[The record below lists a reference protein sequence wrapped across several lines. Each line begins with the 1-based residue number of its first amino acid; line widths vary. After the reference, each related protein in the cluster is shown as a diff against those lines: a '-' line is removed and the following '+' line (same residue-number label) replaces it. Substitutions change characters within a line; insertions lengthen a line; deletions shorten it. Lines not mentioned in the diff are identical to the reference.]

1 VSRSVLLLSSTFASR
16 VGLAV
21 SLAVAC
27 FAGTAAA
34 TPEDTFPQT
43 PTRAEI
49 LRWLTG
55 NSDLSPEAVV
65 TMTDEVVVAIAAR
78 QDGRGVGRS
87 TRLTLREEVINPD
100 AAAAWGGRSIQ
111 LDLDLDCSRHRVILG
126 ARRIYARPNLQ
137 GSARITRSDNAWS
150 EVPPDTVIDD
160 VARSAC
166 APQQPAQLAAAQPAP
181 ARPPATEPPPAVGA
195 QPPVRLAAAD
205 PAPPPEPSAPAEA
218 PPAAPIR
225 LAAANPQS
233 GKVVTSEPPAAP
245 APLRPSPAPAEAPPP
260 SEAPV
265 QVAAADPAS
274 GKMVAFDPPSTPVAP
289 PAPAATAVTI
299 AAPSGTSVAVVGAAP
314 ASPAATQVVLA
325 DQTVVVH
332 NPFAAAAAQESAK
345 GPARPAARPAPAA
358 APAGRPPEFAV
369 QIAAAASAD
378 LARDSWQS
386 LKAKLPS
393 LVGPR
398 TFAVEPVETKG
409 RTLYRALLLGFASP
423 DEAASVCKELRS
435 QSVDCIL
442 RQLR

>member
-1 VSRSVLLLSSTFASR
+1 MVGRA
-16 VGLAV
+16 GLAAGL
-21 SLAVAC
+21 SAAC
-27 FAGTAAA
+27 FAGTAFAR
-34 TPEDTFPQT
+34 PEDTFPQA

-55 NSDLSPEAVV
+55 NSDLNPEAVI
-65 TMTDEVVVAIAAR
+65 TMTDELVVAITDR

-111 LDLDLDCSRHRVILG
+111 LDLDLDCARHRVILG

-137 GSARITRSDNAWS
+137 GSARITRADNAWS

-166 APQQPAQLAAAQPAP
+166 APQQPGQLAATQPAPAKTPAAAPVQLAAAAPAP
-181 ARPPATEPPPAVGA
+181 APAPPPEPPAAAPPAFDAPPPPAPA
-195 QPPVRLAAAD
+195 RLAAAD
-205 PAPPPEPSAPAEA
+205 PP
-218 PPAAPIR
+218 
-225 LAAANPQS
+225 S
-233 GKVVTSEPPAAP
+233 GKV
-245 APLRPSPAPAEAPPP
+245 
-260 SEAPV
+260 
-265 QVAAADPAS
+265 
-274 GKMVAFDPPSTPVAP
+274 VAFDPPAAPVAP
-289 PAPAATAVTI
+289 AAPNATTVTL
-299 AAPSGTSVAVVGAAP
+299 AAPSATSVAVITPAP
-314 ASPAATQVVLA
+314 VSSPQPEP
-325 DQTVVVH
+325 DQAVVVR
-332 NPFAAAAAQESAK
+332 NPFAVAEAE
-345 GPARPAARPAPAA
+345 GPARAPAA
-358 APAGRPPEFAV
+358 QGEASDLIRTPARPTPAAVLPARPPEVAV
-369 QIAAAASAD
+369 QIAAVASAD

-398 TFAVEPVETKG
+398 TFAVEPVEAKG

-423 DEAASVCKELRS
+423 DEAASLCKELRS